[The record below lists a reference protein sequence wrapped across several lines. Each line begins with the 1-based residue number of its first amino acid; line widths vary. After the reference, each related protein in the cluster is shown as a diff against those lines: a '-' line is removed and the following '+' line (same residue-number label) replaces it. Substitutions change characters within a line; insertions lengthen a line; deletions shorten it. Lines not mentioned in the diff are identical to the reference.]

1 VSKKILVP
9 VSDLFFPSFKIL
21 LLKGSMESRGLYV
34 SSRVSPVSTKSRLP
48 PASPPCL
55 SPRSPHAAHS
65 PSSSASIFCYSP
77 SLDYSSSSIA
87 DQQSL
92 QGSSS
97 FYGKQF
103 SWPGCS
109 NTSPKFEAF
118 YSAEQPAAGSSDF
131 PASSSSSPSESPSTE
146 SPESSPSSP
155 PPSPSVSKTS
165 LTYYEL
171 LGVAQN
177 ATAKEIRVAYRQKAL
192 HYHPDVAAPWGEQQ
206 RFNDIFA
213 EINEAYSIL
222 TDPHRRSLYDAKLLA
237 SDSSRRFIRGP
248 RGGPVTIPAGFN
260 SYSYQFTGFMKP
272 DIWAVAGGNSQQVA
286 AAAAAAGGSSTR
298 ASSYPGSS
306 VAPDHDHQDSGHGS
320 STPPPHCST
329 SCSGSATSSVD
340 TRNISSSW
348 RGRNWET
355 DQCWC

>member
-1 VSKKILVP
+1 
-9 VSDLFFPSFKIL
+9 
-21 LLKGSMESRGLYV
+21 MESSSSFRGLYV

-48 PASPPCL
+48 PASPPCV
-55 SPRSPHAAHS
+55 SPRSPHTAQS

-77 SLDYSSSSIA
+77 SLDYSCSSIA

-103 SWPGCS
+103 SWPSCS

-131 PASSSSSPSESPSTE
+131 PASSSSSSPSESPPTE
-146 SPESSPSSP
+146 PPESSPSSP
-155 PPSPSVSKTS
+155 PPSPSVSRTS

-177 ATAKEIRVAYRQKAL
+177 ATSKEIRAAYRQKAL
-192 HYHPDVAAPWGEQQ
+192 RYHPDVAAPWGEQQ

-213 EINEAYSIL
+213 EMNEAYSIL
-222 TDPHRRSLYDAKLLA
+222 TDPHSRSLYDAKLLA
-237 SDSSRRFIRGP
+237 SASSRGFIRGP
-248 RGGPVTIPAGFN
+248 RGGPVRIPAGFN

-272 DIWAVAGGNSQQVA
+272 DIWAVAGDNSQQVAAAA

-298 ASSYPGSS
+298 ASSYPDSA
-306 VAPDHDHQDSGHGS
+306 VAPDHGHQDSGHGS
-320 STPPPHCST
+320 STPPPPHCFT
-329 SCSGSATSSVD
+329 SCLGSATSSVD
-340 TRNISSSW
+340 SRNISSSW